1 MGSAGPLHLELPAL
15 LGLAW
20 RVITEEVHA
29 GLAAAGY
36 PDIRVADG
44 YTFQLLA
51 STGGATGVEVA
62 AHLGITKQSAG
73 ALLDQLETRGYVER
87 ASDPADGRARLARL
101 TRTGWDCIAVGV
113 RLWDEIERD
122 ARNRYGADDVATLRR
137 LLEGLVDDRGGFGP
151 PLRLRPPS

>member
-1 MGSAGPLHLELPAL
+1 MGSAGPVHLELPAL
-15 LGLAW
+15 LALAW

-36 PDIRVADG
+36 PDIRTTDG

-73 ALLDQLETRGYVER
+73 ALLDQLERRGYVER
-87 ASDPADGRARLARL
+87 AADPVDGRARPARL
-101 TRTGWDCIAVGV
+101 TARGWDCIGVGV
-113 RLWDEIERD
+113 GLWDRVEQD
-122 ARNRYGADDVATLRR
+122 ARNRYGTDDVATLRR
-137 LLEGLVDDRGGFGP
+137 VLEGLVGDRGGFGP
-151 PLRLRPPS
+151 PLRLRPPT